1 MSRDHRRLVVFQH
14 ADALVI
20 DIYRVTTS
28 MPPEE
33 RFGLQSQM
41 RRAAVSVATNIVEGS
56 ARPSTAEYCRFLYI
70 AHSSAR
76 ECAYLIDLASRL
88 DMIPAAV
95 ALPLTSR
102 YDHVQGSLIKAA
114 RTLEGRKPLA
124 SSRSSSPKP

>member
-1 MSRDHRRLVVFQH
+1 MPRGGTLWPSV
-14 ADALVI
+14 ADATI
-20 DIYRVTTS
+20 
-28 MPPEE
+28 
-33 RFGLQSQM
+33 
-41 RRAAVSVATNIVEGS
+41 AVSVATNIVEGS

-76 ECAYLIDLASRL
+76 ECSYLIDLACRL

-114 RTLEGRKPLA
+114 RTLEGVKPHV
-124 SSRSSSPKP
+124 SRPKASSPKPQAISPEP